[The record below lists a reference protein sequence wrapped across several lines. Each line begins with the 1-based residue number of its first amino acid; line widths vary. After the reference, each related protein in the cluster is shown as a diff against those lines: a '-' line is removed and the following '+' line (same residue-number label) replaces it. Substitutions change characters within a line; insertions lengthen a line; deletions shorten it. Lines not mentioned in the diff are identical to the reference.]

1 MPYNDLQNVT
11 KDDLVQDDTFLEDAS
26 SFLYN
31 RTGKFLTEP
40 EEIYDAYARHMR
52 FHNTNEITVARD
64 LMYAQEASDEDK
76 QVFSRL
82 LTSFD
87 KLDPDVSN
95 EWDEILAD
103 YGMSLAT
110 APSTWLSAIT
120 AGTGKVAAMT
130 GQQAAKLGVRQVL
143 NSAKRGAVAESIIGA
158 GQETGRQATRVETG
172 AQEEIRGEEILTAGA
187 IGGAFGGA
195 GGAIAGGIA
204 VRNTNKALALQ
215 AKAEAATA
223 ARVQQA
229 AKVADETLATKNET
243 ASAIKERLKALD
255 PEMTAEGRAIKEEK
269 FTPLEMTMV
278 SLDNNVKK
286 AVIAAASDLIDK
298 SDLVDAD
305 GNAIRIT
312 EALVKKFRSGS
323 ITADVI
329 DEVREKYNLT
339 SEQFGLIFGA
349 DLSDYGRGLNL
360 ASQLKKSVNKREA
373 LEKLVDNV
381 QEIANAKT
389 SKGKQLGGVT
399 DSQLETVH
407 ELHKAM
413 GLLSDEATGFIKG
426 FERLRRGILT
436 TQPQTTIRNV
446 VGGGFRVLLDAPEY
460 VMEEMTKKI
469 YNGLAGR
476 KVYETSP
483 IATIIRNSAS
493 IMKYMSPVSV
503 AGGSP
508 QVAEIIAQM
517 YARNNPDS
525 AQRLFNMF
533 IEGADASYNSKTFN
547 AMSQIGAGL
556 NFMNRYSDDVFKKA
570 IFAGQL
576 DRLVMT
582 RYNKSLTEM
591 VGEGKFQDIDED
603 FFKQAGEKAFEL
615 LYQKVPK
622 GEGIAST
629 LARGYLKAD
638 KRAISGIALGA
649 LIPFPRFV
657 INQIEFMYDHAPI
670 LGLMSSKST
679 PEKMAKQMSGLGMIT
694 AAYMFRAEQGENTEW
709 YIGKKED
716 GTTVDL
722 RPFLGPLNLHMYVA
736 DLFYKHWDSTK
747 TDVQNTAIL
756 YDKTNMKTV
765 SEIAFGSAFRVGT
778 GAYLINSA
786 VPEFAEAFKSVDG
799 DEKESGIKFQRA
811 WGRLLGDYAAT
822 FTYALPIA
830 VARDIYRLSDEEAR
844 IIPET
849 NGNVSIM
856 DIIKLRATR
865 TLPGEWRE
873 KAIERLGGL
882 EQEPIET
889 VRYEITTNEPTR
901 TMDPVGTA
909 LTGLATQRKPN
920 MLEEEL
926 TRLGISAYD
935 LYKPVPLGPADVLIR
950 KHLSGNGDIPSLYNY
965 LKPVLVDPAYK
976 RRSKEERQHLLQSYG
991 RAYVSDVRNQIY
1003 DVLIEK
1009 AQANEIDFTTAQILN
1024 FQLESV
1030 DKTTRKAAV
1039 KIFERDY
1046 GKFDNRNEKQIEKVI
1061 DISRVIEKDFIYDED
1076 EKLKFAQGG
1085 LVTRKYAEGGF
1096 VSDDPMMPRDVD
1108 DQMSELDMAMAK
1120 VPASLRGYVGWKS
1133 DLAEVEKEFQSGERN
1148 VAEYILG
1155 TGYYGVAKPIEDLV
1169 SEFIPDVIE
1178 EGVSEGIAS
1187 FMEFTGVDKALEKLS
1202 PRTRRN
1208 LNEMMGMSGFATPAR
1223 TLTRQTNPTINK
1235 ARAGRDLSSAD
1246 VIIPNYYSNK
1256 LDKQV
1261 QFPGAQVTK
1270 KFLGEDKAIKHNQ
1283 IAGAAQWGT
1292 KAGLRVIAN
1301 MFNPSARALYKEY
1314 GISSVFNK
1322 NYNLV
1327 QKELKK
1333 LEELRSSK
1341 ASKEDIGKQEMILQ
1355 SILEVTQAEMIQTSH
1370 IRRQA
1375 NAQATVEDVPM
1386 KFALAAADP
1395 NVPEVYFRPAQIGD
1409 DWYEKTAAQAP
1420 TAGRQISKEDADFVQ
1435 EHIERVWK
1443 KDGGYDRNRVE
1454 VIAKVPA
1461 SKFTGAHMESI
1472 KTSKQLN
1479 IIENAF
1485 RPEKGR
1491 GFIEF
1496 RPGKDGKLIKTYN
1509 VDKLK
1514 ESIIKVNEEAPK
1526 NKKVKIEKTDDSGVW
1541 VSFSHAGRG
1550 KVEGGINVLVRV
1562 DVNGNIDGYVSDL
1575 HDFLD
1580 GVPIVGDLLNNA
1592 LPTQILAVTAPMQTN
1607 VYSISTLRSARDK
1620 NKKLKAV
1627 YGENVV
1633 GRFEDFPEPPEA
1645 ASKTATLERITE
1657 AAKIK
1662 PSALGVAKEVLPVAG
1677 NVTFAANVL
1686 ADNEEEDTRKRGG
1699 LMSRK

>member
-11 KDDLVQDDTFLEDAS
+11 KDDLVQDNTFLEDAS

-52 FHNTNEITVARD
+52 FHNTNEVTVARD

-76 QVFSRL
+76 QAFSRL

-103 YGMSLAT
+103 YGMSIAT

-172 AQEEIRGEEILTAGA
+172 AQEDIRGEEILTAGA

-229 AKVADETLATKNET
+229 AKVADETLATKNKT

-312 EALVKKFRSGS
+312 EALVKKLRSGS

-349 DLSDYGRGLNL
+349 DMSDYGRGLNL
-360 ASQLKKSVNKREA
+360 ASQLKKSVNRREA
-373 LEKLVDNV
+373 LEKLVDDV

-436 TQPQTTIRNV
+436 TQPQTTLRNV
-446 VGGGFRVLLDAPEY
+446 AGGAFRVLLDAPEY

-517 YARNNPDS
+517 YARSNPDS

-547 AMSQIGAGL
+547 VMSDIGAGL

-622 GEGIAST
+622 GKGIAST
-629 LARGYLKAD
+629 LARGYLEAD

-716 GTTVDL
+716 GTIVDL

-747 TDVQNTAIL
+747 TDVENTAIL
-756 YDKTNMKTV
+756 YDKTDMKTV
-765 SEIAFGSAFRVGT
+765 TEIAFGSAFRVGT

-786 VPEFAEAFKSVDG
+786 VPEFAEAFQSVDG
-799 DEKESGIKFQRA
+799 DEQESGIKFQRA
-811 WGRLLGDYAAT
+811 WGRLLGDYVAT

-830 VARDIYRLSDEEAR
+830 VARDIYKLSDEEAR

-849 NGNVSIM
+849 NGNVAMM

-889 VRYEITTNEPTR
+889 VRYEITNNEPTR

-950 KHLSGNGDIPSLYNY
+950 KQLSGNGDIPSLYNY
-965 LKPVLVDPAYK
+965 LKPVLVSSAYK
-976 RRSKEERQHLLQSYG
+976 QRSKEEQQHLLQSYG

-1030 DKTTRKAAV
+1030 PKLTRKAAV

-1061 DISRVIEKDFIYDED
+1061 DISRVIEKEFIYDED

-1096 VSDDPMMPRDVD
+1096 VDR
-1108 DQMSELDMAMAK
+1108 
-1120 VPASLRGYVGWKS
+1120 YVS
-1133 DLAEVEKEFQSGERN
+1133 DLAKVEKEFQSGERN
-1148 VAEYILG
+1148 IPEYVLG
-1155 TGYYGVAKPIEDLV
+1155 TGYYGVAKPVEEAFSALV
-1169 SEFIPDVIE
+1169 PDAIE
-1178 EGVSEGIAS
+1178 EAISSGIKS
-1187 FMEFTGVDKALEKLS
+1187 FMDYTGATEQLDKLT
-1202 PRTRRN
+1202 PRAKRN
-1208 LNEMMGMSGFATPAR
+1208 LSEITGLVGLATPAKAAR
-1223 TLTRQTNPTINK
+1223 RQIVNDAGTS
-1235 ARAGRDLSSAD
+1235 RAGREASSAD
-1246 VIIPNYYSNK
+1246 VVIDNYYTSDVAKQKQMLGSGKVKEVFGDEAASNYNK
-1256 LDKQV
+1256 AV
-1261 QFPGAQVTK
+1261 GA
-1270 KFLGEDKAIKHNQ
+1270 LNWAS
-1283 IAGAAQWGT
+1283 
-1292 KAGLRVIAN
+1292 KAGKRVVNN
-1301 MFNPSARALYKEY
+1301 MFNPYSRALYEEY
-1314 GISSVFNK
+1314 GISPVFK
-1322 NYNLV
+1322 DTYNV
-1327 QKELKK
+1327 IKKQQQKLDELKRGGAS
-1333 LEELRSSK
+1333 EAEILRQQREITK
-1341 ASKEDIGKQEMILQ
+1341 A
-1355 SILEVTQAEMIQTSH
+1355 LEVAQAQMQQMAN
-1370 IRRQA
+1370 IRQQA
-1375 NAQATVEDVPM
+1375 RSVATVEDVPM
-1386 KFALAAADP
+1386 RFALAAADP
-1395 NVPEVYFRPAQIGD
+1395 NVPQIYFKPTEVGKN
-1409 DWYEKTAAQAP
+1409 WYEQTAATAP
-1420 TAGRQISKEDADFVQ
+1420 TARRNVNAQEAKTVQ
-1435 EHIERVWK
+1435 DHIEKAWKNSGLDMDRVRVIVKTPSAPMTGNHFASLSTTAQVNAIERV
-1443 KDGGYDRNRVE
+1443 
-1454 VIAKVPA
+1454 
-1461 SKFTGAHMESI
+1461 
-1472 KTSKQLN
+1472 
-1479 IIENAF
+1479 F
-1485 RPEKGR
+1485 RPEGGT
-1491 GFIEF
+1491 GFVDF
-1496 RPGKDGKLIKTYN
+1496 KTDKDGKLRAAPN
-1509 VDKLK
+1509 VKKLETALRK
-1514 ESIIKVNEEAPK
+1514 SNSELKDE
-1526 NKKVKIEKTDDSGVW
+1526 KKFKIEKTDENGVW
-1541 VSFSHAGRG
+1541 ISFSHAGRG
-1550 KVEGGINVLVRV
+1550 KVEGGINLFIKVEP
-1562 DVNGNIDGYVSDL
+1562 NGSLTGYASDL

-1580 GVPIVGDLLNNA
+1580 KAPVVGAALNQA
-1592 LPTQILAVTAPMQTN
+1592 LPTQVLAVTPPMQTN
-1607 VYSISTLRSARDK
+1607 VFSISTLRTDMDQM
-1620 NKKLKAV
+1620 KKI
-1627 YGENVV
+1627 YGKDIEE
-1633 GRFEDFPEPPEA
+1633 RFVDQPSVPDEA
-1645 ASKTATLERITE
+1645 TATAVKRRVEETANL
-1657 AAKIK
+1657 K

>member
-223 ARVQQA
+223 ARVQHA

-1096 VSDDPMMPRDVD
+1096 ASDDPMMLSETAEEIDPVARRQTGENYVS
-1108 DQMSELDMAMAK
+1108 QMIGLGLDMAPVIGEIRSAQGALEDFEKGNYGMAALGALGAMPGVGIVGRGVK
-1120 VPASLRGYVGWKS
+1120 AGIKALR
-1133 DLAEVEKEFQSGERN
+1133 
-1148 VAEYILG
+1148 
-1155 TGYYGVAKPIEDLV
+1155 T
-1169 SEFIPDVIE
+1169 
-1178 EGVSEGIAS
+1178 
-1187 FMEFTGVDKALEKLS
+1187 VDKA
-1202 PRTRRN
+1202 
-1208 LNEMMGMSGFATPAR
+1208 
-1223 TLTRQTNPTINK
+1223 
-1235 ARAGRDLSSAD
+1235 
-1246 VIIPNYYSNK
+1246 
-1256 LDKQV
+1256 
-1261 QFPGAQVTK
+1261 
-1270 KFLGEDKAIKHNQ
+1270 EDKAEALKLLDDN
-1283 IAGAAQWGT
+1283 AAVDAWKSENRLPESQRQ
-1292 KAGLRVIAN
+1292 KR
-1301 MFNPSARALYKEY
+1301 NPVVQQAAKDLSEGNITGKEY
-1314 GISSVFNK
+1314 RATVKGEMPMRPITRETFPEMPTLKEIVGALTKDKSEKGIVGLNLDIPDGTRIGSRLDIPAYDNYDTWVVSLHDGTVRNGKAMGYGQTAVLDNVEFFTEGQGALNIATKKPKATIARIHGDYK
-1322 NYNLV
+1322 NEDPEAVYNRVYELMNDPEWTQVGMNPFRHSFFYDKATGKPVTRADQVLQVGPLV
-1327 QKELKK
+1327 LAKGARSELSDLKK
-1333 LEELRSSK
+1333 LK
-1341 ASKEDIGKQEMILQ
+1341 
-1355 SILEVTQAEMIQTSH
+1355 
-1370 IRRQA
+1370 
-1375 NAQATVEDVPM
+1375 
-1386 KFALAAADP
+1386 
-1395 NVPEVYFRPAQIGD
+1395 
-1409 DWYEKTAAQAP
+1409 
-1420 TAGRQISKEDADFVQ
+1420 
-1435 EHIERVWK
+1435 
-1443 KDGGYDRNRVE
+1443 
-1454 VIAKVPA
+1454 
-1461 SKFTGAHMESI
+1461 I
-1472 KTSKQLN
+1472 KS
-1479 IIENAF
+1479 A
-1485 RPEKGR
+1485 
-1491 GFIEF
+1491 
-1496 RPGKDGKLIKTYN
+1496 DGKTR
-1509 VDKLK
+1509 VF
-1514 ESIIKVNEEAPK
+1514 NE
-1526 NKKVKIEKTDDSGVW
+1526 
-1541 VSFSHAGRG
+1541 
-1550 KVEGGINVLVRV
+1550 
-1562 DVNGNIDGYVSDL
+1562 
-1575 HDFLD
+1575 
-1580 GVPIVGDLLNNA
+1580 
-1592 LPTQILAVTAPMQTN
+1592 
-1607 VYSISTLRSARDK
+1607 
-1620 NKKLKAV
+1620 
-1627 YGENVV
+1627 
-1633 GRFEDFPEPPEA
+1633 
-1645 ASKTATLERITE
+1645 
-1657 AAKIK
+1657 
-1662 PSALGVAKEVLPVAG
+1662 
-1677 NVTFAANVL
+1677 
-1686 ADNEEEDTRKRGG
+1686 GG